1 MDSGKSLRIEKCVPL
16 DESWQRQSDDL
27 EGFVYVSWI
36 KYKIVQGVN
45 DGEVGSCRLAHH
57 IHSLI
62 YCPSFCILTRQILSR
77 LIKISAGT
85 SKEGS

>member
-1 MDSGKSLRIEKCVPL
+1 MDSGKSLRIEKCVLL

-27 EGFVYVSWI
+27 EGFVYFCVSWI
-36 KYKIVQGVN
+36 TYKIVQGVN

-62 YCPSFCILTRQILSR
+62 FLPVFLYFDSPNTFKTHKNI
-77 LIKISAGT
+77 